1 MTKIY
6 RKDVVFV
13 IFLLV
18 PFYFFIHF
26 IIVPVT
32 TEYSFQT
39 VTKFEGD
46 YPEPIFLTF
55 HWKTAD
61 ELMVGKQI
69 TVFVDVKNL
78 PYTQNDT
85 VQEINIKFNNLNYF
99 SNQFDE
105 KNEKITQVDYLSLY
119 PVWNENKFSSDP
131 IKIRY
136 IVPIDVSVD
145 LCDYNSN
152 EECMKIEQIIHPA
165 PHDTFV
171 LIDNARTSI
180 GVSLSIL
187 SLTIIIVWVNFRPKY
202 ARHKLLTESRIR
214 SLTVGL
220 IIILSAIV
228 IIEYARHYI
237 LGDLS

>member
-1 MTKIY
+1 MTGIY

-32 TEYSFQT
+32 TDYSFQT
-39 VTKFEGD
+39 VTQFKGD

-85 VQEINIKFNNLNYF
+85 MKEINIKFNNLNYF
-99 SNQFDE
+99 SHRFDE
-105 KNEKITQVDYLSLY
+105 NNDKITQVDYLSLY

-145 LCDYNSN
+145 LCDYNLN

-165 PHDTFV
+165 PHDIFV
-171 LIDNARTSI
+171 QIDNARTNI

-187 SLTIIIVWVNFRPKY
+187 SLTIIMVWVNFRPKY
-202 ARHKLLTESRIR
+202 ATHKLLTESRKR
-214 SLTVGL
+214 SLMVGL

-228 IIEYARHYI
+228 IIEYVLYH
-237 LGDLS
+237 LFGDLS